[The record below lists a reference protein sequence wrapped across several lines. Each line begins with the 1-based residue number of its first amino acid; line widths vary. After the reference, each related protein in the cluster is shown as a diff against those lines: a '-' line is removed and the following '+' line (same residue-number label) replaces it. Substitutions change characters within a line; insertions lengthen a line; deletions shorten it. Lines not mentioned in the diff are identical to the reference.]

1 MSLGDWFVVIF
12 VGLIFCL
19 GILGGIKLFKWN
31 MKDHEKMMDK
41 NKALKNKEDVRKR
54 NDGETSGH
62 AGPDGRN

>member
-1 MSLGDWFVVIF
+1 
-12 VGLIFCL
+12 
-19 GILGGIKLFKWN
+19 

-41 NKALKNKEDVRKR
+41 NNALKNKEDVRKR